1 MGRKV
6 GRLRRTLHR
15 LSAVAIGRAK
25 EAGYLHDGGGLYLQ
39 ITEAG
44 ARSWVYRFSLAGR
57 RRDMGLGAYPA
68 VSLALARKL
77 AADARALVK
86 AGQDP
91 IAARDADRARQRLEQ
106 TRGVTWD
113 QAVSQFL
120 ADHAPS
126 WRNAKHR
133 MQWASSLKTYASPV
147 LGPLAVASI
156 TTAEVTRVLDPLWR
170 VHPET
175 ASRLRGRIERVWDW
189 CRVRGYCAG
198 ENPARWR
205 GHLSQVYPSRGKAWT
220 VRHFAAVP
228 IDDLPAVYARLQ
240 QTDSI
245 TAKAAR
251 FCILTA
257 SRPGQTIGATW
268 AEIDRRNGVWLVP
281 PERMKTAKAHRAVLS
296 KEAVAILDELAELRI
311 GDLVFPGRSGRP
323 LSLTSLSKVLRAAG
337 AGRATLHGTAR
348 STFRDWCSE
357 RTSFAGEVAEM
368 ALAHAV
374 GDKTERAYRRG
385 ELLEK
390 RRALMEAW
398 AKFLRAPASGGTVV
412 AIGRHRAGIK

>member
-6 GRLRRTLHR
+6 GRLGRSLNR
-15 LSAVAIGRAK
+15 LSAVEIGRAK

-77 AADARALVK
+77 AADARPLVK

-106 TRGVTWD
+106 TRGMTWD
-113 QAVSQFL
+113 LAGSQFL

-133 MQWASSLKTYASPV
+133 MQWASSLNTYASPV

-156 TTAEVTRVLDPLWR
+156 ATAEVTRVLDPLWR
-170 VHPET
+170 LHPET

-189 CRVRGYCAG
+189 CKVRGYCAG

-220 VRHFAAVP
+220 VKHFAAVP
-228 IDDLPAVYARLQ
+228 IDDLPAVYAHLQ
-240 QTDSI
+240 QIGSFV
-245 TAKAAR
+245 AQAAR

-257 SRPGQTIGATW
+257 SRPGQAIGATW
-268 AEIDRRNGVWLVP
+268 AEIDRRNCVWLVP
-281 PERMKTAKAHRAVLS
+281 PERMKTAKAHRATLERGGCHS
-296 KEAVAILDELAELRI
+296 GRGGELRTE
-311 GDLVFPGRSGRP
+311 DLVFPGRSGRP

>member
-1 MGRKV
+1 M
-6 GRLRRTLHR
+6 
-15 LSAVAIGRAK
+15 GRAK

-44 ARSWVYRFSLAGR
+44 SQSWVYRFALAGR

-86 AGQDP
+86 GGTDP
-91 IAARDADRARQRLEQ
+91 ITTRDADRARQRLEQ
-106 TRGVTWD
+106 GRGVTWD
-113 QAVSQFL
+113 SAVGQFL
-120 ADHAPS
+120 ADHVPS

-133 MQWASSLKTYASPV
+133 MQWASTLKTYASPV
-147 LGPLAVASI
+147 MGSLPVASI
-156 TTAEVTRVLDPLWR
+156 GTGEVTRVLDPLWR
-170 VHPET
+170 AHPET
-175 ASRLRGRIERVWDW
+175 ASRVRGRLERVWDW

-205 GHLSQVYPSRGKAWT
+205 GHLSQVYPSRGKSWT
-220 VRHFAAVP
+220 VKHFPAVP
-228 IDDLPAVYARLQ
+228 IDDLSAVYARLRQ
-240 QTDSI
+240 RDSI

-257 SRPGQTIGATW
+257 SRPGQAIGARW
-268 AEIDRRNGVWLVP
+268 AEIDRRNAVWVVP
-281 PERMKTAKAHRAVLS
+281 AERMKTGKAHRAVLS
-296 KEAVAILDELAELRI
+296 KEALAILDDLLELRT
-311 GDLVFPGRSGRP
+311 GDLIFPGRGGRP
-323 LSLTSLSKVLRAAG
+323 LSLSSLSKVLRAAG

-348 STFRDWCSE
+348 SSFRDWCSE
-357 RTSFAGEVAEM
+357 RTDFAAEVAEM
-368 ALAHAV
+368 ALAHTI
-374 GDKTERAYRRG
+374 GDKVEAAYRRG

-398 AKFLRAPASGGTVV
+398 AKFLRTPVSDSNVV
-412 AIGRHRAGIK
+412 AIGRHRAGGE